1 MATTNETPNPP
12 SDLSGM
18 KHAASFGPEGAV
30 GGNAPPPT
38 RVTLTRSGS
47 EPSTDQSLWAMIRA
61 ATNAIGFVEYAN
73 FLDAVMCDRS
83 QREELIAGAFR
94 NLPFPGTDHYAFL
107 KAATEVFLMKNCGVL
122 APADGSRPFDPV
134 VESARMNRDVTDDSI
149 RAEFKDLVGSDGIM
163 PYLEAIR
170 SKLGDVPISDDG
182 RNLGLR
188 CYGIL
193 RQRLVNPCMIELLWA
208 YWHDEAG
215 LAQAMNVI
223 SLRFQNRRTSDSG
236 DRDPLANLALDP
248 LRPLNNLLW
257 GYVQDEQHRLS
268 VLRRAYEYD
277 HQYGFSLEGKAIPRL
292 RSADRRS
299 KFLEA
304 FHNLLQLCALF
315 YRQDDDTT
323 VIADGFPLLNA
334 LKEVHLLLTQGGHNQ
349 FGDLPWTARSEM
361 MIGQWLL
368 ARPEMREFLAGR
380 TMVAYA
386 EPWMDRVDAIKSLMG
401 WSDTTVTHFRDLGVF
416 GEQILLSI
424 RYGNWS
430 RIFDR
435 DQAANWARYWRQEIQ
450 GYQHA
455 YRAATGVEL
464 RATGVVDATAPSVH
478 LRNRLAQ
485 ARTR

>member
-1 MATTNETPNPP
+1 MATTNEPQNPP

-18 KHAASFGPEGAV
+18 K
-30 GGNAPPPT
+30 NAPSFAGGSVIGNSAPAT
-38 RVTLTRSGS
+38 RVTLTRSATQ
-47 EPSTDQSLWAMIRA
+47 PTTDQSLWAMIRS
-61 ATNAIGFVEYAN
+61 ATDAIGFAPYAE
-73 FLDAVMCDRS
+73 FLDQVMCDTS
-83 QREELIAGAFR
+83 QKEELLAGAFR
-94 NLPFPGTDHYAFL
+94 NLPFPGVDPYAFL
-107 KAATEVFLMKNCGVL
+107 KAGTEVFLMKNCGIV
-122 APADGSRPFDPV
+122 APADSPRPFDPAS
-134 VESARMNRDVTDDSI
+134 ESARMNREVTDQSI
-149 RAEFKDLVGSDGIM
+149 RDEFGDFTGSDAII

-170 SKLGDVPISDDG
+170 SKLGDVPISDAG
-182 RNLGLR
+182 RNLGIR
-188 CYGIL
+188 CYGLL
-193 RQRLVNPCMIELLWA
+193 RKKLVNPCMIELIWA

-236 DRDPLANLALDP
+236 EREALANLAIDP
-248 LRPLNNLLW
+248 LRPMSNLLW

-277 HQYGFSLEGKAIPRL
+277 HQYGFSLEGKAVPRL

-304 FHNLLQLCALF
+304 FHSLLQLCAIF

-334 LKEVHLLLTQGGHNQ
+334 LKEVHLLLTQGGDNQ
-349 FGDLPWTARSEM
+349 FGDLPSNARAEM
-361 MIGQWLL
+361 MIAQWLL

-386 EPWMDRVDAIKSLMG
+386 EPWMDRVEAIKSLMG

-424 RYGNWS
+424 RYGAWS
-430 RIFDR
+430 TVFDPN
-435 DQAANWARYWRQEIQ
+435 QAANWARYWRPELQ

-455 YRAATGVEL
+455 YRAVTGVEL
-464 RATGVVDATAPSVH
+464 RSSAAPDATPPSVH
-478 LRNRLAQ
+478 LRNRLLAQ
-485 ARTR
+485 GRKR